1 LTSGRQRAIIA
12 RSYLIHLGAIDDSE
26 EMLVTKQYLAH
37 SASKSGRIDKV
48 ADHLKAVSERAA
60 EYAAAFGAVGEHT

>member
-1 LTSGRQRAIIA
+1 
-12 RSYLIHLGAIDDSE
+12 
-26 EMLVTKQYLAH
+26 MLVTKQYLAH